1 MMICSRNRLRVCIT
15 LLIIN
20 LAFIWGNSLLPGSVS
35 GAISNWV
42 KDLLTKLLPFL
53 FQGPAGESSGG
64 LIRKLAH
71 FTEFAALGVTFCW
84 LFGMLCDVRIKQI
97 ALALSSGALTACV
110 DETIQRFVPDR
121 HGCLPD
127 VCIDTA
133 GVITGILLFTTVYL
147 LNQNHQKHS
156 EETK

>member
-1 MMICSRNRLRVCIT
+1 MINRTKGRMRLCCSLIGL
-15 LLIIN
+15 LLI
-20 LAFIWGNSLLPGSVS
+20 FIWGNSLLPGSIS

-53 FQGPAGESSGG
+53 FQGPTGEGSGG

-71 FTEFAALGVTFCW
+71 FTEFAALGITFSW
-84 LFGMLCDVRIKQI
+84 LYGMLCDIRIMQI

-147 LNQNHQKHS
+147 LNRNHQKHL